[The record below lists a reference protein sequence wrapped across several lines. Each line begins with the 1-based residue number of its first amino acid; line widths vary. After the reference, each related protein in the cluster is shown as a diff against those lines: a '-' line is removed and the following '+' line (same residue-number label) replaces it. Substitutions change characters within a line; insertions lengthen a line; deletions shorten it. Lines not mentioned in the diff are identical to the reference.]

1 MNQAQLWLT
10 IGAINGGV
18 TVALG
23 AFGAHGLKN
32 RVPPELLANWLTATN
47 YLGIH
52 ALVIL
57 ICGLVLLQLPAAR
70 LVNAAGWAFLLG
82 SVLFSGSLYVMTLTG
97 IRQLGMITPIGG
109 VALIIGWTLLALGV
123 WRSAAAINGGI

>member
-32 RVPPELLANWLTATN
+32 RVPPELLANWLTA
-47 YLGIH
+47 
-52 ALVIL
+52 
-57 ICGLVLLQLPAAR
+57 
-70 LVNAAGWAFLLG
+70 
-82 SVLFSGSLYVMTLTG
+82 
-97 IRQLGMITPIGG
+97 PI
-109 VALIIGWTLLALGV
+109 I
-123 WRSAAAINGGI
+123 

>member
-32 RVPPELLANWLTATN
+32 RVSAR
-47 YLGIH
+47 
-52 ALVIL
+52 
-57 ICGLVLLQLPAAR
+57 AAR
-70 LVNAAGWAFLLG
+70 
-82 SVLFSGSLYVMTLTG
+82 
-97 IRQLGMITPIGG
+97 QL
-109 VALIIGWTLLALGV
+109 AH
-123 WRSAAAINGGI
+123 RH